1 MLSSWCTTP
10 NAIVLVRGP
19 KRYRLGARP
28 FRPKHIQVTQ
38 KGTFFVLE

>member
-1 MLSSWCTTP
+1 MLASLCE
-10 NAIVLVRGP
+10 ALVAVLVRGLNH
-19 KRYRLGARP
+19 YRLGARP